1 MLSSWAGCV
10 KGGASLLA
18 GLGLIVLLC
27 SFAVAQSE
35 SPEQLAKDNDC
46 YSCHASH
53 RQMVGPPW
61 SAVAQHYQDTAVID
75 HMLADRVIHGGVGD
89 WGQVPMPPHSDLSE
103 ADALTMVKWILSV
116 SGPIKHRTTTYTYKT
131 GDGKTVVVRFPV
143 FVASTQDKVTPE
155 LAHGY
160 EQYGTYC
167 ARCHGPDAQPTGF
180 TPDLQKVLRDGV
192 SRKDFLTT
200 TMEGRTVKGM
210 PKWAGTL
217 TADEMNEIY
226 DYIKAR
232 ALGLVSPGAPPV
244 D

>member
-1 MLSSWAGCV
+1 MKSGAG
-10 KGGASLLA
+10 LMA
-18 GLGLIVLLC
+18 GLGLILLLC
-27 SFAVAQSE
+27 AAARAQSAGG
-35 SPEQLAKDNDC
+35 EQLAKDNDC
-46 YSCHASH
+46 YSCHAAH

-61 SAVAQHYQDTAVID
+61 SAIAQHYSDNPQVEHILVDKI
-75 HMLADRVIHGGVGD
+75 IHGAVGD
-89 WGQVPMPPHSDLSE
+89 WGQTPMPPHPDLS
-103 ADALTMVKWILSV
+103 AGDALSMVKWILSV
-116 SGPIKHRTTTYTYKT
+116 SGPLKHRSETYSYKT
-131 GDGKTVVVRFPV
+131 SDGKTVVVHFPV
-143 FVASTQDKVTPE
+143 FVAPKQDKVTPE

-180 TPDLQKVLRDGV
+180 TPDLQAALREGV
-192 SRKDFLTT
+192 NRKDFLTT
-200 TMEGRTVKGM
+200 TMEGRTGKGM

-232 ALGLVSPGAPPV
+232 ALGLVSPGAPPT